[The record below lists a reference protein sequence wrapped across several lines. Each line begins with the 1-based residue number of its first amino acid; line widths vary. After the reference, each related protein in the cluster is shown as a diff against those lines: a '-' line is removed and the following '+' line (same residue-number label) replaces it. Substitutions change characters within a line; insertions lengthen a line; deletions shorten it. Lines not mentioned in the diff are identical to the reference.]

1 MAILR
6 VLSSDIRSPMAVA
19 ACRNPRDPGFPS
31 TRHDRTIS
39 RHVRDEDEGD
49 HSAMTGRRDGW
60 WLLITIALAV
70 ALFGTVTALLL
81 SLDRTTSVSE
91 SIRTGGLVSA
101 AVVAL
106 YALWLN
112 DRRRRV
118 EESRHDLERRS
129 NEQARERVADERF
142 ARAVELLGHDADQV
156 RVGAVHAL
164 AGLARSRP
172 SYVQTVL
179 DVICSYLR
187 RPFDHPGYAHNRT
200 GARPQWEAADERD
213 ADQERQ
219 VRLAAQRVISELL
232 LDRRQEGDKLP
243 DLDLTGALLDY
254 LDLSGKAIGRLVL
267 RDAQLYGT
275 TRLTR
280 TEITGE
286 AWFTRAV
293 SYGRLEC
300 DNVVF
305 RDRSN
310 FPHLIAHDRVSFEGA
325 HFQQGAVFLSSEFH
339 GPVTLAGS
347 VFDKSVDLRRTVFR
361 GDLDLRCTLPN
372 PVRPGTGGMTVAPG
386 CDVHLPDGWVVRNDG
401 RIDLNGAPEIQPRR
415 TEIK

>member
-1 MAILR
+1 M
-6 VLSSDIRSPMAVA
+6 
-19 ACRNPRDPGFPS
+19 G
-31 TRHDRTIS
+31 
-39 RHVRDEDEGD
+39 E
-49 HSAMTGRRDGW
+49 RRDGW
-60 WLLITIALAV
+60 WLMITMLLAV
-70 ALFGTVTALLL
+70 ALFGAVTALLL

-129 NEQARERVADERF
+129 NEQARERAADERF

-164 AGLARSRP
+164 AGLARSRS

-179 DVICSYLR
+179 DVLCAYLR
-187 RPFDHPGYAHNRT
+187 RPFDHPDYVENRT
-200 GARPQWEAADERD
+200 AERPLWEPADERI
-213 ADQERQ
+213 ADQEKQ

-232 LDRRQEGDKLP
+232 LEGRQEDGKFP

-254 LDLSGKAIGRLVL
+254 IDLSGRAIGHLVL
-267 RDAQLYGT
+267 RDAQLHGT
-275 TRLTR
+275 TRLTM
-280 TEITGE
+280 TEINGD

-293 SYGRLEC
+293 SYGRLDC

-305 RDRSN
+305 RGRCN

-347 VFDKSVDLRRTVFR
+347 AFTKSVDLRRTLFR
-361 GDLDLRCTLPN
+361 GDLDLRCQLPS
-372 PVRPGTGGMTVAPG
+372 PVRPGTGGMTVSPG
-386 CDVHLPDGWVVRNDG
+386 RDIHLPDGWAVHNDG
-401 RIDLNGAPEIQPRR
+401 RIGRNGVPETQP
-415 TEIK
+415 